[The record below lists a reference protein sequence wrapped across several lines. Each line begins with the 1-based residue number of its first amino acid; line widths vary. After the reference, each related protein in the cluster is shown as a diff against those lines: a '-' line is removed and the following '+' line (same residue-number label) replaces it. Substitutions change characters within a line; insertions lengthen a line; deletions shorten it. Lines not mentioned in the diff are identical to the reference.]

1 MQDIEIKNRFF
12 QLANF
17 WLCDSYSICIR
28 YLALRKSNS
37 IQIINASLAVLPEP
51 PMTTNDFELDTHSLL
66 AGQIT
71 FVSLSKVKVVQLL
84 MAATDGKL
92 NVHGLSLCLEKES
105 QLNFYSDIPHND
117 TWFFNLNIL
126 ISGAKIGVL
135 SSIERSDNDALLRQ
149 ATPPFDG
156 ITDLENW
163 LQLKDSRSTTQTPT
177 ISISVSPP
185 ADIDLAA
192 TSLKS
197 IELRLKLIAHSK
209 FDVAKIDLAIREF
222 PGRGIATRK
231 QVASSIKWG
240 RVKNNRREG
249 ILDLQLANA
258 DNLFAVLTIN
268 SHTVRRQWFLDPD
281 KSANTK
287 YVATQL
293 FDKELKQLKA
303 AVINPTDSV
312 RFEKGIASLLFLL
325 GFSPALQ
332 VETQAPDILVTTP
345 AGQLAIVECTIKISD
360 FENKIGKLVERRNAL
375 IQSLESIGHNI
386 QVSAF
391 LICSLPRTQIAVED
405 SRLIHQQVTLLC
417 QENINEAFHQLRTPK
432 SPDEMLN
439 NAANALAKA
448 RHLID

>member
-12 QLANF
+12 QLSNF

-156 ITDLENW
+156 ITDGI
-163 LQLKDSRSTTQTPT
+163 P
-177 ISISVSPP
+177 IG
-185 ADIDLAA
+185 
-192 TSLKS
+192 
-197 IELRLKLIAHSK
+197 
-209 FDVAKIDLAIREF
+209 IR
-222 PGRGIATRK
+222 GRAC
-231 QVASSIKWG
+231 
-240 RVKNNRREG
+240 REPEG
-249 ILDLQLANA
+249 GE
-258 DNLFAVLTIN
+258 
-268 SHTVRRQWFLDPD
+268 P
-281 KSANTK
+281 
-287 YVATQL
+287 
-293 FDKELKQLKA
+293 
-303 AVINPTDSV
+303 
-312 RFEKGIASLLFLL
+312 
-325 GFSPALQ
+325 
-332 VETQAPDILVTTP
+332 
-345 AGQLAIVECTIKISD
+345 
-360 FENKIGKLVERRNAL
+360 
-375 IQSLESIGHNI
+375 
-386 QVSAF
+386 
-391 LICSLPRTQIAVED
+391 
-405 SRLIHQQVTLLC
+405 
-417 QENINEAFHQLRTPK
+417 
-432 SPDEMLN
+432 
-439 NAANALAKA
+439 
-448 RHLID
+448 LIDFFQ